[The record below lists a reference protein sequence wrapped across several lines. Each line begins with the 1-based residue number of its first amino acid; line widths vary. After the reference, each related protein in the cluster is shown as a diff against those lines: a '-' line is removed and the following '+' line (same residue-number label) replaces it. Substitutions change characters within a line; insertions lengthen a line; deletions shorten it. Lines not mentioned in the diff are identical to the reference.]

1 MKISKPSL
9 IPFSDHQ
16 SLGFNVHKLASRLF
30 CNEQF
35 YNYFLTLCDCL
46 TMSYSFFSV
55 GLTLS
60 SIVEALQLG
69 KVEGAIDPLP

>member
-1 MKISKPSL
+1 
-9 IPFSDHQ
+9 
-16 SLGFNVHKLASRLF
+16 
-30 CNEQF
+30 
-35 YNYFLTLCDCL
+35 
-46 TMSYSFFSV
+46 MSYSFFSV